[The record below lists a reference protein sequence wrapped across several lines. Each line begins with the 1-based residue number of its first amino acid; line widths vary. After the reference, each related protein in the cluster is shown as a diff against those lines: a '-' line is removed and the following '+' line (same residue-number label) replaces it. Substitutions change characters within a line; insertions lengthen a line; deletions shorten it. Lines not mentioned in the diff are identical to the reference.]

1 MMRGRLLRILPLGV
15 ALICVGA
22 TLLAVGCSSS
32 TATRFRYV
40 QAATVPPGN
49 VDVEVDSKTVLTS
62 IGFGQTPTYRKVSSG
77 SHTVGIFLTGTTTN
91 PVFSGTVSFP
101 SGDTTLLSINPFSS
115 IALAP
120 FTDDNTVPASGDF
133 KLRIIHA
140 SPTSGNVDVYFVTPP
155 GPIGSLSAQ
164 KQNLAFSPN
173 GNGSATSYFSF
184 PAGNYEI
191 VMTQAGTQNPI
202 SGLDASYNLAAG
214 QIRTV
219 LILDSPNGGGPW
231 TQLELSD
238 LN

>member
-1 MMRGRLLRILPLGV
+1 MRGRLSRILPLGG

-22 TLLAVGCSSS
+22 ALLTVGCGSS
-32 TATRFRYV
+32 TGSRFRYV

-49 VDVEVDSKTVLTS
+49 VDVEVDSKTVLTD
-62 IGFGQTPTYRKVSSG
+62 IGFGQTPTYQKVSSG

-91 PVFSGTVSFP
+91 PAFSGTVSFA

-140 SPTSGNVDVYFVTPP
+140 APNSGSVDVYIISPP
-155 GPIGSLSAQ
+155 GSIAGLSPQ
-164 KQNLAFSPN
+164 KQNLAFSPT
-173 GNGSATSYFSF
+173 GSGSATSYFSF
-184 PAGNYEI
+184 AAGTYEV

-202 SGLDASYNLAAG
+202 PVLDATYTFTAG
-214 QIRTV
+214 QIRTIV
-219 LILDSPNGGGPW
+219 ILDSSNGGGPW
-231 TQLELSD
+231 TLLELSD

>member
-1 MMRGRLLRILPLGV
+1 
-15 ALICVGA
+15 
-22 TLLAVGCSSS
+22 
-32 TATRFRYV
+32 V
-40 QAATVPPGN
+40 QAATVPPAN
-49 VDVEVDSKTVLTS
+49 VDIEVDSKTVLTG
-62 IGFGQTPTYRKVSSG
+62 IGFGQTPTYQKVSSG

-91 PVFSGTVSFP
+91 PTFSGTVSFA
-101 SGDTTLLSINPFSS
+101 SGDTTLLSINPFTS

-140 SPTSGNVDVYFVTPP
+140 SPTSGNVDLYIITPP
-155 GPIGSLSAQ
+155 GSIAGLSPQ
-164 KQNLAFSPN
+164 KQNLAFSPT

-202 SGLDASYNLAAG
+202 SGLDASYNLTAG

-231 TQLELSD
+231 SQLELSD